1 MEHVYCQFVE
11 TFNSL
16 VFTDVCFLPK
26 GRHITGCI
34 GDTISKREKLEHYHH
49 MRKRKRIVRFL
60 YESANNFLAI
70 YGENSNEMKCYA
82 KNSYKT
88 T

>member
-34 GDTISKREKLEHYHH
+34 GDTISIREKLEHYHH
-49 MRKRKRIVRFL
+49 MRKRERTVRFL
-60 YESANNFLAI
+60 YDSANNFLSI
-70 YGENSNEMKCYA
+70 YEQNSNETKCYA